1 MSFGKRFRAIFKASG
16 AQSDLN
22 EELRFH
28 LEKEVEQN
36 IARGMS
42 AEEARRQALIAFGGV
57 QQTRENVRRVRWSHF
72 AEVLTQDLRYGRRM
86 LLKSPGFT
94 VIAVLTLALGIGMN
108 SAIFSLIDAV
118 LFRALP
124 AQHPEELVVLKWHAR
139 HRAKNVGNRSYGDC
153 AARITADNPSG
164 CSLSLPFFNE
174 AGSQGLFSDVAAMA
188 GALQLDISGNGAASI
203 VNDGQFVSSGFFRM
217 LGTKAAAGRL
227 LQPSDDVIGA
237 SPALVLSHSYWQ
249 TAFGGSAEAVGK
261 TVRLNGQP
269 FTIVGVA
276 DANFTGLTPG
286 HRVDLWMPLSTSR
299 LVTPRWTPEDESG
312 KLWWLVIVG
321 RLKDGVTVQQ
331 AHSALTLLFQNL
343 TEHAEKPYFTEADA
357 PNIEV
362 LPAQQGLV
370 GGSKNILQPLY
381 LMMMAVALVLLIAC
395 ANIAGL
401 LLARSAARTREIA
414 VRLTLGARRGR
425 LISQLLVES
434 LLLSTLGGALG
445 LVVAHWGAQAL
456 WSLANRDG
464 SGPPPFNPHLD
475 WRVLIFTA
483 AIALVTGV
491 LFGLA
496 PALRS
501 LRVDLAPALKTGSGS
516 SDAGA
521 PRAKWYGMGNT
532 LVVAQVSL
540 AIVALVTAGLLV
552 RTLRN
557 LKNADLGFDSDH
569 LLVFS
574 LDPILAGYKSAQ
586 IDSLNRDLQRQIAA
600 LPGVKSVTY
609 SWTTLLRGWEW
620 DTDLHLPGTP
630 AKEAANAHYLPV
642 GPGFFATLRIPLKTG
657 RDFNAADFAV
667 AAERAALPPKAKPDP
682 TAAPLTVIVNEA
694 FVRRYFPHVD
704 PLGRHLDPGPADDPN
719 EPRPPGWDIIG
730 VAGDAHYE
738 DVRSEVEP
746 TMYAACAGNA
756 SFSVRTVADPLA
768 MIPTIRNLV
777 NQRDNNLAMSHVLS
791 EDQQIDQQVFV
802 ERLVAR
808 LSSFFGLLALL
819 LACAGIYG
827 LLSYEVTRRTRE
839 IGIRMAIGAQ
849 QSDVVS
855 MVVRQGL
862 LVALAGVVI
871 GAAASFAVNGLLAKI
886 LYHVRVGDPAT
897 LGAVTLILLVIAL
910 AACFLPARR
919 ATRVDPLVALRYE

>member
-1 MSFGKRFRAIFKASG
+1 VSLGKRFHAIFNTRT
-16 AQSDLN
+16 AQTDLN
-22 EELRFH
+22 DELRFH
-28 LEKEVEQN
+28 MEKEVEQN
-36 IARGMS
+36 VARGMPP
-42 AEEARRQALIAFGGV
+42 EEARRQALIAFGGV
-57 QQTRENVRRVRWSHF
+57 QQTRENVSRVRWTHF
-72 AEVLTQDLRYGRRM
+72 VEVLGQDLRYGWRM
-86 LLKSPGFT
+86 LGKSPGFT
-94 VIAVLTLALGIGMN
+94 VVTVLTLALGIGMN

-124 AQHPEELVVLKWHAR
+124 AQHPEELVVLKWHAL
-139 HRAKNVGNRSYGDC
+139 HRAKLVSNRSYGDC
-153 AARITADNPSG
+153 AAHITRDNPAG
-164 CSLSLPFFNE
+164 CSLSLPFFNQ
-174 AGSQGLFSDVAAMA
+174 AQSQGLFSDVEAMA
-188 GALQLDISGNGAASI
+188 GALQLDLSGNGTASI
-203 VNDGQFVSSGFFRM
+203 VKDGQFVSGGFFRM

-227 LQPSDDVIGA
+227 LQASDNVLGA
-237 SPALVLSHSYWQ
+237 SPTLVLSHSYWQ
-249 TAFGGSAEAVGK
+249 TAFGGSPEAVGK

-276 DANFTGLTPG
+276 EANFTGLTPG
-286 HRVDLWMPLSTSR
+286 HQVDLWMPLSVSR

-312 KLWWLVIVG
+312 TFWWLVIVG
-321 RLKDGVTVQQ
+321 RLKDGVPMQRAQ
-331 AHSALTLLFQNL
+331 SALTLLFQNL
-343 TEHAEKPYFTEADA
+343 TEHAEKPYFTEADS
-357 PNIEV
+357 PNVEV

-370 GGSKNILQPLY
+370 GGSKKILQPLY
-381 LMMMAVALVLLIAC
+381 LIMMAVALVLLIAC

-445 LVVAHWGAQAL
+445 LIVAHWGSRLL
-456 WSLANRDG
+456 WSLADQDG
-464 SGPPPFNPHLD
+464 TGPPPFSPHLD
-475 WRVLIFTA
+475 WRVLSFTA
-483 AIALVTGV
+483 AIAIVTGV

-501 LRVDLAPALKTGSGS
+501 LRVDLTPALKTGSGA
-516 SDAGA
+516 SDGA

-557 LKNADLGFDSDH
+557 LKSADLGFDSDH

-586 IDSLNRDLQRQIAA
+586 IDSLNRDLQQEIAA

-620 DTDLHLPGTP
+620 DTGIHLPGTP
-630 AKEAANAHYLPV
+630 PKEAADAHYLPV
-642 GPGFFATLRIPLKTG
+642 GPGFFTTMRIPLKAG
-657 RDFNAADFAV
+657 RDFNAADFAI
-667 AAERAALPPKAKPDP
+667 AAERAARPPGAKADP
-682 TAAPLTVIVNEA
+682 TAAPLTVIVNQA
-694 FVRRYFPHVD
+694 FVRRYSPHVD
-704 PLGRHLDPGPADDPN
+704 PLGRHIDPGPADDPN
-719 EPRPPGWDIIG
+719 EPREPGWDIIG
-730 VAGDAHYE
+730 VSGDAHYE

-777 NQRDNNLAMSHVLS
+777 NQRDNNLAMSHVVS

-808 LSSFFGLLALL
+808 LSSFFGAVALL

-839 IGIRMAIGAQ
+839 IGIRMAIGAR
-849 QSDVVS
+849 QSDVVG
-855 MVVRQGL
+855 MVMRQGL

-871 GAAASFAVNGLLAKI
+871 GAGASFAVNGLLTKI
-886 LYHVRVGDPAT
+886 LYHVRVGDPVT
-897 LGAVTLILLVIAL
+897 LGAVTAILLAVAL

>member
-1 MSFGKRFRAIFKASG
+1 MSFGKRFRAIFRPGA

-42 AEEARRQALIAFGGV
+42 PEEARRQALIAFGGV
-57 QQTRENVRRVRWSHF
+57 QQTRENVRRVRWAYFS
-72 AEVLTQDLRYGRRM
+72 EVLSHDLRYGSRM
-86 LLKSPGFT
+86 LRKSPAFT
-94 VIAVLTLALGIGMN
+94 VVAVLTLALGIGMN

-124 AQHPEELVVLKWHAR
+124 AHNPEELVVLKWHAR

-153 AARITADNPSG
+153 AARITVDNPSG
-164 CSLSLPFFNE
+164 CSLSLPFFIE

-188 GALQLDISGNGAASI
+188 GALQLDMSGNGAATI
-203 VNDGQFVSSGFFRM
+203 ANDGQFVSGGFFRM
-217 LGTKAAAGRL
+217 LGTKAATGRL

-276 DANFTGLTPG
+276 EANFTGLTPG

-331 AHSALTLLFQNL
+331 AHSALTLLFRNL

-370 GGSKNILQPLY
+370 GGTKDILQPLY

-445 LVVAHWGAQAL
+445 VVVAHWGAQAL

-475 WRVLIFTA
+475 WRVLVFTA
-483 AIALVTGV
+483 AIAIVTGV

-501 LRVDLAPALKTGSGS
+501 LRVDLTPALKTGSGS

-557 LKNADLGFDSDH
+557 LKNADLGFESDH

-574 LDPILAGYKSAQ
+574 MHPILAGYKPAQ

-600 LPGVKSVTY
+600 LPGIKSVTY

-630 AKEAANAHYLPV
+630 AKESANAHYLPV
-642 GPGFFATLRIPLKTG
+642 GPGFFTTMRIPLKAG
-657 RDFNAADFAV
+657 RDLNAADFAV
-667 AAERAALPPKAKPDP
+667 AAERAARPPHAKADP

-719 EPRPPGWDIIG
+719 EPREPGWDIVG

-756 SFSVRTVADPLA
+756 SFSVRTAADPLA

-777 NQRDNNLAMSHVLS
+777 NQRDNNLAMSHVVS
-791 EDQQIDQQVFV
+791 EEQQIDQQVFV

-808 LSSFFGLLALL
+808 LSSFFGALALL

-839 IGIRMAIGAQ
+839 IGIRMAVGAQ
-849 QSDVVS
+849 QSDVVG

-871 GAAASFAVNGLLAKI
+871 GAGASFAVNGLLTKI

>member
-1 MSFGKRFRAIFKASG
+1 VSLPKRVLAIFNPG
-16 AQSDLN
+16 TAQGDLN
-22 EELRFH
+22 DELSFH

-42 AEEARRQALIAFGGV
+42 PEEARRQALIAFGGV
-57 QQTRENVRRVRWSHF
+57 QQTRENVRQVRWTHF

-94 VIAVLTLALGIGMN
+94 VVAVLTLALGIGMN
-108 SAIFSLIDAV
+108 SAIFSLINAV

-124 AQHPEELVVLKWHAR
+124 AQHPEELVVLKWHAL
-139 HRAKNVGNRSYGDC
+139 HRAKMVSNRSYGDC
-153 AARITADNPSG
+153 AALITRDNPAG
-164 CSLSLPFFNE
+164 CSLSLPFFNQ
-174 AGSQGLFSDVAAMA
+174 AQSQGLFSDVAAMA
-188 GALQLDISGNGAASI
+188 GALQLDLSGNGTASI
-203 VNDGQFVSSGFFRM
+203 VKDGQFVSGGFFRM

-227 LQPSDDVIGA
+227 LQASDDVLGA
-237 SPALVLSHSYWQ
+237 SPTLVLSHSYWQ
-249 TAFGGSAEAVGK
+249 TAFGGSPDAVGK

-269 FTIVGVA
+269 FMIVGVA
-276 DANFTGLTPG
+276 EANFSGLTPG
-286 HRVDLWMPLSTSR
+286 HQVDLWMPLSVSR
-299 LVTPRWTPEDESG
+299 LVTPRWHPEEESG
-312 KLWWLVIVG
+312 SMWWLVIVG
-321 RLKDGVTVQQ
+321 RLKDGVTIHQ
-331 AHSALTLLFQNL
+331 AHAALTLLFQNL
-343 TEHAEKPYFTEADA
+343 TEHAEKPYFTEGDA

-370 GGSKNILQPLY
+370 GGSKEILQPLY

-401 LLARSAARTREIA
+401 LLARSAARTKEIA
-414 VRLTLGARRGR
+414 VRLTLGARRSR

-434 LLLSTLGGALG
+434 LLLSMLGGALG
-445 LVVAHWGAQAL
+445 LVVSHWGSRLL
-456 WSLANRDG
+456 WSMADRNG
-464 SGPPPFNPHLD
+464 SGPPPFHPHVD
-475 WRVLIFTA
+475 WRVLSFTA
-483 AIALVTGV
+483 AIAIVTGV

-501 LRVDLAPALKTGSGS
+501 LHVDLTPALKTGSGS
-516 SDAGA
+516 PDAGT

-557 LKNADLGFDSDH
+557 LKSADLGFDSDH

-574 LDPILAGYKSAQ
+574 LDPILAGYKTNQ
-586 IDSLNRDLQRQIAA
+586 IDSLNRDLQQQIAA

-620 DTDLHLPGTP
+620 DTGIHLPGTP
-630 AKEAANAHYLPV
+630 PKETADAHYLPV
-642 GPGFFATLRIPLKTG
+642 GPGFFTTMGIPLKAG

-667 AAERAALPPKAKPDP
+667 AASRAARPPNAKADP

-694 FVRRYFPHVD
+694 FVRRYLARLD
-704 PLGRHLDPGPADDPN
+704 PLGRHLDPGPPDDPA
-719 EPRPPGWDIIG
+719 EPQEPGWDIIG
-730 VAGDAHYE
+730 VAGNAHYE
-738 DVRSEVEP
+738 DVRSEIEP
-746 TMYAACAGNA
+746 TMYAASAGNA
-756 SFSVRTVADPLA
+756 SFSVRTFADPLA
-768 MIPTIRNLV
+768 MAPAIRNLV
-777 NQRDNNLAMSHVLS
+777 NQRDSNLAMSHVIS
-791 EDQQIDQQVFV
+791 EEQQIDQQVFV
-802 ERLVAR
+802 EKLVAR
-808 LSSFFGLLALL
+808 LSSFFGFLALL

-849 QSDVVS
+849 QSDVVG
-855 MVVRQGL
+855 MVMRQGL

-871 GAAASFAVNGLLAKI
+871 GAGASFAVNGLLTKI

-897 LGAVTLILLVIAL
+897 LVAVTAILLAVAL